1 MKGVIKTD
9 NFPVKEELSEDDFI
23 MQSES
28 GTDCTGLMP
37 TPPLTEAEEESY
49 DEVYDFLPTAVKKQ
63 PREQ

>member
-1 MKGVIKTD
+1 MVDKY
-9 NFPVKEELSEDDFI
+9 PVKDELSQDDFP
-23 MQSES
+23 MNAQS

-37 TPPLTEAEEESY
+37 TPPRTEAEAESY